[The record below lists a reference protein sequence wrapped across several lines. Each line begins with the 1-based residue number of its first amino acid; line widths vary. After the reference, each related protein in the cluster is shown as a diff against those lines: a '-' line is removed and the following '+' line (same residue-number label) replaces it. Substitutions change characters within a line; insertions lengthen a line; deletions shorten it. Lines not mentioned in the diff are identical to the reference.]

1 MKGDRNRSS
10 LRVPRLIRSEAN
22 AAVKPR
28 VRSEGADTA
37 SQTSPASVAPSRPT
51 ELKDLHTR
59 IVVPRQQRATGGAL
73 LPETELREV
82 RYGAVS
88 RGPYLRV
95 LRHQPFKRPG
105 GDYLQATIESSEPR
119 GRLERAVAIVKRVAL
134 GTPFATA
141 RLAHERLTKVRA
153 LGVFS
158 SDPLSSAA
166 YSAEEI
172 MLVLLLAGTGALYLT
187 LPITGALLALLWTVR
202 LSYIQTIKAYPNG
215 GGAYIVAHENLGV
228 TPALIAAA
236 SLLVD
241 YVLTV
246 AVSVAAGV
254 AAITSAAPALYSV
267 RVELAVLA
275 IAVITWGNLR
285 GIRESGAMFGLP
297 TYFFIVTFSTM
308 IFVGLFKLAI
318 GDAPGTLLHSAPP
331 TQQAVAVSGLS
342 VFLVLRAFSSG
353 AAAVTGI
360 EAISNGVPA
369 FKPPE
374 SRNAQITMQ
383 WEAAFLG
390 VFLLGVAFLATRY
403 GIVPRPDETMVSILG
418 REVLGKNVLYY
429 AYQVGTA
436 GVLLLAAN
444 TAYADFPRLS
454 AILARDRFA
463 PRQLAFRGDR
473 LGFSNGIMFLGAT
486 AAVLLVIFQAE
497 VTRLIPLYIL
507 GVFISMTLSQSGMV
521 RHWLRLRERGWRMS
535 LALNGF
541 GAVATFVVVLIVGA
555 TKFTQGAWISVLAML
570 TLFIVFTLIHRHYEW
585 FQRRT
590 RIDETA
596 VPAPTAAPAERSGQH
611 VIIPV
616 DDVNQITMNAVQVA
630 REISDNVTAV
640 HITDDTEE
648 ATAVG
653 ERWKRAAPDIPLQV
667 IESPYR
673 SFTAPLLAYVESV
686 AGAEGEAETRE
697 KVVVILP
704 TFVPRHWWER
714 ILHNRDVLRLKPF
727 LKANAGVRVVECSYR
742 LDGE

>member
-1 MKGDRNRSS
+1 MKDREASFK
-10 LRVPRLIRSEAN
+10 RVPRPGRRKSDG
-22 AAVKPR
+22 P
-28 VRSEGADTA
+28 S
-37 SQTSPASVAPSRPT
+37 SSSPASEQRPPR
-51 ELKDLHTR
+51 EGRGPGEPDDLHTR
-59 IVVPRQQRATGGAL
+59 IVIPRQGRPVPGDQSVADV
-73 LPETELREV
+73 ELREV
-82 RYGAVS
+82 RYGATT

-95 LRHQPFKRPG
+95 VPQQRRFIRASPGHFEATQLASRP
-105 GDYLQATIESSEPR
+105 S
-119 GRLERAVAIVKRVAL
+119 GRAGRAIAFTKGVVL
-134 GTPFATA
+134 GSPFATS
-141 RLAHERLTKVRA
+141 RLINERLTKVRA

-158 SDPLSSAA
+158 SDPLSSSA

-172 MLVLLLAGTGALYLT
+172 MLVLLLAGSGALYLA

-236 SLLVD
+236 ALLVD

-254 AAITSAAPALYSV
+254 AAITSAAPALHDL
-267 RVELAVLA
+267 RVPISLLAV
-275 IAVITWGNLR
+275 AVITWGNLR

-297 TYFFIVTFSTM
+297 TYLFIVSFSAM
-308 IFVGLFKLAI
+308 IIVGLVKLAI

-342 VFLVLRAFSSG
+342 VFLILRAFSSG

-369 FKPPE
+369 FEPPE

-390 VFLLGVAFLATRY
+390 LFLLGVAFLGTRF
-403 GIVPRPDETMVSILG
+403 GIVPSPDETVVSILG

-436 GVLLLAAN
+436 GVLFLAAN

-454 AILARDRFA
+454 AILARDSFA

-473 LGFSNGIMFLGAT
+473 LAFSNGIMLLGAT
-486 AAVLLVIFQAE
+486 AAILLVIFQAE

-507 GVFISMTLSQSGMV
+507 GVFISMTLSQSGMI
-521 RHWLRLRERGWRMS
+521 RHWLRLRDRGWRMS

-541 GAVATFVVVLIVGA
+541 GAVATGVVVIIVGA
-555 TKFTQGAWISVLAML
+555 TKFTEGAWISVLAML
-570 TLFIVFTLIHRHYEW
+570 GLFTVFTLIRRHYRW
-585 FQRRT
+585 FEEH
-590 RIDETA
+590 IKPDERELGSGVPAA
-596 VPAPTAAPAERSGQH
+596 VPVEPGGPRDH
-611 VIIPV
+611 VLVPV
-616 DDVNQITMNAVQVA
+616 DGINKISLGAIGMA
-630 REISDNVTAV
+630 RALSSFVTAV
-640 HITDDTEE
+640 HLTDDRARAEE
-648 ATAVG
+648 FR
-653 ERWKRAAPDIPLQV
+653 ERWNEAVPDVPLLL

-673 SFTAPLLAYVESV
+673 AFVAPMIAFVESLERSEPDRRISVVLPSFV
-686 AGAEGEAETRE
+686 A
-697 KVVVILP
+697 
-704 TFVPRHWWER
+704 RHWWER
-714 ILHNRDVLRLKPF
+714 LLHNRDILRLRPHLRKRPR
-727 LKANAGVRVVECSYR
+727 VRVIDFPYR
-742 LDGE
+742 LDGTGAALLA